1 MVLRRLEEAL
11 RAALE
16 GPFAQLFPQT
26 VQPLEMAAALREAM
40 DASRLHT
47 PDGTFAHNAYTLR
60 LSLED
65 HRKLASALTSLE
77 RELAAHLTQFAALQG
92 LLVGSAVTVL
102 VTPDEDLGQGQI
114 GCDSAFAPRPAAWLE
129 GVTGT
134 GVKGRVW
141 ELSERTVIGRSA
153 DCDVRLEDVAVSRH
167 HAEVVWQLVA
177 YELHDLASRNGS
189 FVNGQQ
195 VSRQAIDDGDLL
207 EFGLVQLRVRI
218 GQGPRAGL

>member
-1 MVLRRLEEAL
+1 MLRRLEEAL

-47 PDGTFAHNAYTLR
+47 PDGTFAHNAYTLS

-65 HRKLASALTSLE
+65 HRKLASALTSVE
-77 RELAAHLTQFAALQG
+77 RELAAHLAQFAALQG
-92 LLVGSAVTVL
+92 LLVGSGITVL
-102 VTPDEDLGQGQI
+102 LTPDESLGQGQLR
-114 GCDSAFAPRPAAWLE
+114 CSSAFAPRPPAWLE
-129 GVTGT
+129 GMTGS

-141 ELSERTVIGRSA
+141 ELAERTVIGRSA
-153 DCDVRLEDVAVSRH
+153 DCDVRLEDAAVSRH
-167 HAEVVWQLVA
+167 HAEVAWNMVA
-177 YELHDLASRNGS
+177 YELRDLASQNGS

-195 VSRQAIDDGDLL
+195 VSRQPIYDGDLL